1 MWERLDAIVLGP
13 DGGENVD
20 NFGMITIQE
29 NRLYKLIQA
38 GEYGV
43 HTIEIEILGIGLK
56 AYTFT
61 FG

>member
-1 MWERLDAIVLGP
+1 MWERLYTIVLGS

-20 NFGMITIQE
+20 NFGMITIQKG
-29 NRLYKLIQA
+29 RLYKLIE
-38 GEYGV
+38 GREYGV
-43 HTIEIEILGIGLK
+43 DTIEIEILDPSLK

>member
-1 MWERLDAIVLGP
+1 
-13 DGGENVD
+13 VD
-20 NFGMITIQE
+20 NFGMITIQKD
-29 NRLYKLIQA
+29 RLYKLIQA

-43 HTIEIEILGIGLK
+43 NTIEIEILDAGLK